1 MRYNVKFI
9 ETDRVTSATE
19 VRNAIRSDD
28 KQKFKELVP
37 KELWGEYEKMRELM
51 KEAFEIDFDIMMFEE
66 WIEANQK

>member
-66 WIEANQK
+66 WIEANQE